1 MVTKTP
7 FKVIHTSKTQFLE
20 PNLVG
25 FGRSIYDVGR
35 WIKSG
40 SKNLEKK
47 KLEIFEVDFCNA
59 VGTVNSSFQSLD
71 LFNGGRGPFKNILN
85 CRCWHIWKGGIW
97 LKNLAVWGVLEK
109 KSNWLG
115 TNFIVTNRKGKD
127 DTPLKTRSHAPL
139 LKGGI
144 FLASEPECTRYRWL
158 TNYSG
163 AQFSPPTEIGFFR
176 KFRLRKLGYFTVF
189 LSKRFLIF

>member
-7 FKVIHTSKTQFLE
+7 FKVIHISKTQFLE

-71 LFNGGRGPFKNILN
+71 LFNDGRGPFKNILN
-85 CRCWHIWKGGIW
+85 CRCWQIWKGGIW
-97 LKNLAVWGVLEK
+97 LKNLADWGVLEK
-109 KSNWLG
+109 KSDLCCK
-115 TNFIVTNRKGKD
+115 NFIGGKLSRSVRGQTTHLSRPGVWPLAKGWCVS
-127 DTPLKTRSHAPL
+127 DTLYYLPLYEVL
-139 LKGGI
+139 
-144 FLASEPECTRYRWL
+144 Y
-158 TNYSG
+158 
-163 AQFSPPTEIGFFR
+163 
-176 KFRLRKLGYFTVF
+176 
-189 LSKRFLIF
+189 

>member
-7 FKVIHTSKTQFLE
+7 FKVIHISKTQFLE

-71 LFNGGRGPFKNILN
+71 LFNDGRGPFKNILN
-85 CRCWHIWKGGIW
+85 CRCWQIWKGGIW
-97 LKNLAVWGVLEK
+97 LKNLADWGVLEK
-109 KSNWLG
+109 KSDLCGYKWYRG
-115 TNFIVTNRKGKD
+115 KIVTNRKGYD

-139 LKGGI
+139 LKGGR
-144 FLASEPECTRYRWL
+144 ARQTRFSRFWPNLRIWL
-158 TNYSG
+158 D
-163 AQFSPPTEIGFFR
+163 
-176 KFRLRKLGYFTVF
+176 
-189 LSKRFLIF
+189 

>member
-1 MVTKTP
+1 MESLNLMVTKTP
-7 FKVIHTSKTQFLE
+7 FKVIHISKTQFLE

-71 LFNGGRGPFKNILN
+71 LFNDGRGPFKNILN
-85 CRCWHIWKGGIW
+85 CRCWQIWKGEIW
-97 LKNLAVWGVLEK
+97 LKNLADWGVLEK
-109 KSNWLG
+109 KTIRTWYKWNRGNS
-115 TNFIVTNRKGKD
+115 VTIPKGPD
-127 DTPLKTRSHAPL
+127 DSPLKTKSHGPF
-139 LKGGI
+139 LKGA
-144 FLASEPECTRYRWL
+144 FSLP
-158 TNYSG
+158 
-163 AQFSPPTEIGFFR
+163 FSPLDTTLLPCFAFCR
-176 KFRLRKLGYFTVF
+176 VNSSSPSVRC
-189 LSKRFLIF
+189 